1 MVRHGHGH
9 RHLHRKKHKDW
20 FDYFLYSIMVATPL
34 FELPQA
40 WAIYNTHSAANVS
53 LTTWGFFSFANIAWI
68 IYAVRNKYW
77 PLVVTSSLYMVIE
90 ITIVVG
96 IVLY

>member
-1 MVRHGHGH
+1 
-9 RHLHRKKHKDW
+9 
-20 FDYFLYSIMVATPL
+20 MVATPL

-40 WAIYNTHSAANVS
+40 WAIYGTHHAENVS

-77 PLVVTSSLYMVIE
+77 PLVVTSSLYMIIEVAIVI
-90 ITIVVG
+90 G
-96 IVLY
+96 IIIYT